1 MHAQVRQ
8 HYRCANGQR
17 LQALYTGPADGAA
30 ARAELRYAGR
40 TQVLEAAA
48 ASQGQR
54 FSATTEQGTY
64 HWLWDGRAWHL
75 TVQAADAV
83 AKEVDVV
90 RNCVPQGSARALD
103 GGDA

>member
-1 MHAQVRQ
+1 MHAQMLQ

-17 LQALYTGPADGAA
+17 LQALYTGLAQSAA
-30 ARAELRYAGR
+30 ARAELRYAGH

-54 FSATTEQGTY
+54 FSATTQQGTY

-75 TVQAADAV
+75 TVQAADAI
-83 AKEVDVV
+83 AKEVDVL
-90 RNCVPQGSARALD
+90 RDCIPQGSAQALD